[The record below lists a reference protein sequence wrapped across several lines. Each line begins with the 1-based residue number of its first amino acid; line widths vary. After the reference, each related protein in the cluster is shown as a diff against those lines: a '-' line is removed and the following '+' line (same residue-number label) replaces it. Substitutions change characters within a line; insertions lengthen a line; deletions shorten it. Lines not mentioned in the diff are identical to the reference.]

1 MGFLSTMMRRFSI
14 RFRMNGAIAL
24 VLALFALVGL
34 TGLFAGQHLQELNTE
49 FMGHSVKEAQ
59 NVSDIRA
66 GLGDIRRHE
75 KDMVIHYEDSKA
87 VTGHRELWSKAIDR
101 TSSAFEAMLAGED
114 DEDNQLARDAIGR
127 LKAYRS
133 SSEATV
139 RNIELGVYDSA
150 ITVDRVLDRAKMEIH
165 AVEQAVHKIDAI
177 VQAEAES
184 TKAEFG
190 VSMRRATWAFLIVLV
205 VVVLLVVPLTLMN
218 SRSIVQPLLQARSIA
233 QSIAAGDLGSRVE
246 VVGQDETSDLMR
258 ALLEMQQ
265 SLRSMVG
272 EIRTTSESM
281 SMASSEIAT
290 GNQDLSGRTE
300 QTASALQQTAS
311 SMEQLTGT
319 VRQTAD
325 SASTANQLASSAAQA
340 ARKGGAVVSQV
351 VTNMEEI
358 TTSSRRIAEIIGVI
372 DGIAFQTNI
381 LALNAAVEAAR
392 AGEQGRGFAVVAG
405 EVRNLAQRSANA
417 AREIKSLINA
427 SVEKVESG
435 SKLVQDAGV
444 TMNEIVSGVQR
455 VSDIIGEITAAATEQ
470 SNELGQVN
478 MAVTQLDQMTQQNAA
493 LVEQSAAAAQSM
505 TDQARRLTEMI
516 STFRGAE
523 DQAHPFGHTHA
534 APVARAV
541 SHRPAAPAAVIADRP
556 AAPAFAPAPAPVP
569 APAPAARS
577 SSGSAATAPVG
588 DDWETF

>member
-1 MGFLSTMMRRFSI
+1 MQWT
-14 RFRMNGAIAL
+14 
-24 VLALFALVGL
+24 
-34 TGLFAGQHLQELNTE
+34 
-49 FMGHSVKEAQ
+49 
-59 NVSDIRA
+59 
-66 GLGDIRRHE
+66 IRR
-75 KDMVIHYEDSKA
+75 K
-87 VTGHRELWSKAIDR
+87 LWIQP
-101 TSSAFEAMLAGED
+101 AMMA
-114 DEDNQLARDAIGR
+114 
-127 LKAYRS
+127 
-133 SSEATV
+133 
-139 RNIELGVYDSA
+139 
-150 ITVDRVLDRAKMEIH
+150 M
-165 AVEQAVHKIDAI
+165 
-177 VQAEAES
+177 
-184 TKAEFG
+184 
-190 VSMRRATWAFLIVLV
+190 VLV
-205 VVVLLVVPLTLMN
+205 VVGSATMMRTRTNLAEAEGSQQQQQEKLALASRWSGLTETNAARTSAMLMTGEAQVEAAIKADIKATSAEISGLQERIVALSVTEDERQALATVAQRRKDYLAVRDTLAAGKAAAGADIMQRMNSEFRPALAAYTEAQKAYVHLQETRSAQLRADMGAQRMRTVWAVIGVLAAVVAGLMAGTVLLVRLICVPLAD
-218 SRSIVQPLLQARSIA
+218 VARAA
-233 QSIAAGDLGSRVE
+233 QRIGEGDLTQDMPAGRADE
-246 VVGQDETSDLMR
+246 VGAVLD
-258 ALLEMQQ
+258 ALSAMQTA
-265 SLRSMVG
+265 LR
-272 EIRTTSESM
+272 RTVSQVRESAE
-281 SMASSEIAT
+281 SIQVASSEVAT

-300 QTASALQQTAS
+300 QTASNLQNAAS

-493 LVEQSAAAAQSM
+493 LVEQSAAAAESLK
-505 TDQARRLTEMI
+505 DQAVRLASVVTI
-516 STFRGAE
+516 FRLQQGR
-523 DQAHPFGHTHA
+523 DVFSP
-534 APVARAV
+534 P
-541 SHRPAAPAAVIADRP
+541 
-556 AAPAFAPAPAPVP
+556 APAPAPASTGLRSPSPVVATRPPQSRLVPRAP
-569 APAPAARS
+569 APAPAPAPAREV
-577 SSGSAATAPVG
+577 ATADAG
-588 DDWETF
+588 DWETF